1 MVKKSLYLC
10 ILLALG
16 LLWAIPSSAQE
27 AQLTTVSFPKA
38 AAFTSLS
45 DNGLWA
51 TAAGVNDDDQS
62 KYAYPYLINVETGAL
77 TELWVDAD
85 LMMSLEATDV
95 TNDGKIIVGTYD
107 SKPAYY
113 DMNQGKW
120 ITLQSEN
127 PGKATSVT
135 PDGKY
140 ISGWSDSGS
149 FSGDA
154 YVETPLLWE
163 KQSDGTYRAID
174 VYAELPNFPKKTKL
188 GTNTQQ
194 VRIDNI
200 SPDGNILSGIINF
213 VTPATVCYYVY
224 NKTTQECKY
233 VDNALGDVPA
243 ETFVDE
249 STMSNNGKYLT
260 GIVQVAGGSYISSYL
275 YNTSDNS
282 CILYNTESE
291 EQDRA
296 GSAVSN
302 TGVVFGCSP
311 AVNPVRSAYV
321 RVGNL
326 WYGIDEILS
335 GRYDMNFYERTG
347 YDFTGTIQ
355 EVSDDEKTMIGMSET
370 KTKGYIIR
378 LPETISEA
386 ASSVNPLK
394 YYVASPVAGS
404 KFAKFSQMKLAFSK
418 TVGVTSGVVAQFV
431 DGSGK
436 KLRDYKITAQSGDK
450 IFTIGGFPQALNAG
464 EEYTMKI
471 PAGAFYLM
479 GDNSIKSEEITVKYI
494 GRAEAPAAVQQV
506 SPADQA
512 NVSEI
517 SSEHPVQILFDLSI
531 AISEGNKDEGTKP
544 EAKLYKEGQTSP
556 ICDLNFVQGSE
567 STVLLYPSLKRYLEK
582 GEKYKVVVSAG
593 SVTDIMGFCPNNEIT
608 INYTGAY
615 EPEISSDGSLFSDD
629 FNDPSNSMVKY
640 LLYEGDHNKP
650 SSAMQDL
657 GFDADNSPWLF
668 VIRESESSSDYCAAS
683 TSIYNPTGKSDD
695 WMSIPRLSIKNADYY
710 LSFDVQSYYK
720 SKADRLKVLVL
731 EDDAVYSNF
740 TKELYDKFKANGKV
754 LYDEQLTPGESE
766 EDLTG
771 DWTHVEKSLAEY
783 AGKNIYIA
791 FVNENENQSMIFLD
805 NLKVYYKGDFNF
817 ATNVESTQVNK
828 ESTDVGVI
836 VKVTSDK
843 TYNTI
848 NATLT
853 SEDGSF
859 KSTYTDTP
867 SKPITSAENYSF
879 TFPDKLPLTVGKQNK
894 YTVSISLDGTVYSQ
908 TNTISN
914 LAFETT
920 KHVVIEESTGQRC
933 PNCPQGILSFEYME
947 GIYGEQII
955 PIAIHANVVGN
966 DVFAYDA
973 YNNYFGIGAQP
984 TGVVNRIDTLYAP
997 MYRDGNM
1004 VYHLETEQGNETFA
1018 DIAKRELSS
1027 YAIADVNIDKAVYDT
1042 SSKNVQ
1048 ISGTVNYALD
1058 MNSLNHNIAFVVLE
1072 DNLVGRQE
1080 NNLYA
1085 SDEPIFGEFGKGGKY
1100 GTATPEITFV
1110 DVARKVP
1117 NDNFAGESGFIPVSV
1132 TAGQPVAFNK
1142 VFSLPENVKNWDN
1155 TKVVVM
1161 LLDANTERVLNAAR
1175 LKMSAGTAGI
1185 NDATVSENGIT
1196 ISGENGSISVN
1207 GGSDLNVT
1215 VYDVSGSVISN
1226 VNSTSGAVKVSTGGK
1241 KGLFIVKAASNGV
1254 SVVKKVIVK

>member
-62 KYAYPYLINVETGAL
+62 AYPYLINVETGAL
-77 TELWVDAD
+77 TELWVEAD
-85 LMMSLEATDV
+85 LMKSLEATDV

-140 ISGWSDSGS
+140 ISGWSNSGS
-149 FSGDA
+149 FSGDE

-194 VRIDNI
+194 VRIDNV

-213 VTPATVCYYVY
+213 ITPATVCYYVY

-233 VDNALGDVPA
+233 VDNALGEVPD

-260 GIVQVAGGSYISSYL
+260 GIVQVAGGSYLSSYL

-282 CILYNTESE
+282 CTLYNAESK

-311 AVNPVRSAYV
+311 AVNPVRYAYV
-321 RVGNL
+321 RVGKL

-335 GRYDMNFYERTG
+335 GRYDINFYERTG
-347 YDFTGTIQ
+347 YDYTGVIQ
-355 EVSDDEKTMIGMSET
+355 GVSDDEKTMIGMSET

-386 ASSVNPLK
+386 ASSVNPLGT
-394 YYVASPVAGS
+394 YAVSPVYGS

-418 TVGVTSGVVAQFV
+418 SAAVTSGAKAQFM
-431 DGSGK
+431 DASGK
-436 KLRDYKITAQSGDK
+436 VLREYTITAQSGNK
-450 IFTIGGFPQALNAG
+450 TFTIGGIPQALNAG

-471 PAGAFYLM
+471 PGGAFYLM
-479 GDNSIKSEEITVKYI
+479 ADNSIKSDEITIKYI

-512 NVSEI
+512 GVSEI

-531 AISEGNKDEGTKP
+531 AISED
-544 EAKLYKEGQTSP
+544 AKAYLYRDGQTSP
-556 ICDLNFVQGSE
+556 VCELNFVQGAE
-567 STVLLYPSLKRYLEK
+567 STILLYPSLKRYLEK
-582 GEKYKVVVSAG
+582 DEKYKVVVEAG

-615 EPEISSDGSLFSDD
+615 EPEISSDGSLFADD

-695 WMSIPRLSIKNADYY
+695 WMSIPRLSIENADYY

-740 TKELYDKFKANGKV
+740 TTELYEKFKANGKV
-754 LYDEQLTPGESE
+754 IYDEQLSPGESE

-817 ATNVESTQVNK
+817 VPNVESTQVNK
-828 ESTDVGVI
+828 ESTNVGVI
-836 VKVTSDK
+836 VKVISDK

-879 TFPDKLPLTVGKQNK
+879 TFPDKLPLTVGAQNK
-894 YTVSISLDGTVYSQ
+894 YTISIDLGGTVYSQ

-920 KHVVIEESTGQRC
+920 KHVVIEESSGQQC
-933 PNCPQGILSFEYME
+933 TACPQGILAMEYLE
-947 GIYGEQII
+947 SLYGEQII
-955 PIAIHANVVGN
+955 PIVIHSSIIAT
-966 DVFAYDA
+966 DQFAYEN
-973 YNNYFGIGAQP
+973 YNTYFGITAQP
-984 TGVVNRIDTLYAP
+984 FGLVNRIDTLYAP
-997 MYRDGNM
+997 MYKDASNQYHFDSPEGN
-1004 VYHLETEQGNETFA
+1004 NTFYDVA
-1018 DIAKRELSS
+1018 QREFEN
-1027 YAIADVNIDKAVYDT
+1027 YAIADVSIDKAIYDAA
-1042 SSKNVQ
+1042 SKNIQ
-1048 ISGTVNYALD
+1048 ITGNVNYALN
-1058 MNSLNHNIAFVVLE
+1058 MNSLNHNLAFVVLE
-1072 DNLVGRQE
+1072 DGLTGVQKNGFYVLDQ
-1080 NNLYA
+1080 
-1085 SDEPIFGEFGKGGKY
+1085 SIFGEFGKGGKY
-1100 GTATPEITFV
+1100 GSDFPVITFN

-1175 LKMSAGTAGI
+1175 LKFAAGTAGI

-1226 VNSTSGAVKVSTGGK
+1226 ANSTSGAVKVSTGGK
-1241 KGLFIVKAASNGV
+1241 NGLFIVKATSDGV

>member
-1 MVKKSLYLC
+1 M
-10 ILLALG
+10 LALG
-16 LLWAIPSSAQE
+16 LLGVIPSSAQE
-27 AQLTTVSFPKA
+27 AQITTVNFPKP
-38 AAFTSLS
+38 AAFTCLS
-45 DNGLWA
+45 DNGQWA
-51 TAAGVNDDDQS
+51 TAEGVNEDDQS
-62 KYAYPYLINVETGAL
+62 RYAYPYLINVQTGEL
-77 TELWVDAD
+77 TELWVEAD
-85 LMMSLEATDV
+85 LMKSLEASDV
-95 TNDGKIIVGTYD
+95 TNDGKTIVGCYD

-113 DMNQGKW
+113 DLNQNKW
-120 ITLQSEN
+120 ISLQSEY

-140 ISGWSDSGS
+140 ISGWSNSGS

-163 KQSDGTYRAID
+163 KQSDGTYRAVD

-194 VRIDNI
+194 VRIDNV

-213 VTPATVCYYVY
+213 VTPTTVCYYVY

-275 YNTSDNS
+275 YNTGDNS
-282 CILYNTESE
+282 CTLFNTESE

-302 TGVVFGCSP
+302 TGIVFACSP

-335 GRYDMNFYERTG
+335 GRYDINFYERTG
-347 YDFTGTIQ
+347 YGYTGTIQ
-355 EVSDDEKTMIGMSET
+355 GVSDDEKTMIGMSET

-386 ASSVNPLK
+386 ASNVNPLS
-394 YYVASPVAGS
+394 YYAVSPVAGS

-418 TVGVTSGVVAQFV
+418 SAAVTSGVKAQFM
-431 DGSGK
+431 DASGK
-436 KLRDYKITAQSGDK
+436 VLRDYTITAQSGNK
-450 IFTIGGFPQALNAG
+450 TFTIGGIPQALNAD

-479 GDNSIKSEEITVKYI
+479 ADNSIKSEEITVKYI

-531 AISEGNKDEGTKP
+531 AISED
-544 EAKLYKEGQTSP
+544 AKAYLYRDGQTSP
-556 ICDLNFVQGSE
+556 VCELNFVQGAE
-567 STVLLYPSLKRYLEK
+567 STLMLYPSLKRYLEK
-582 GEKYKVVVSAG
+582 DEKYKVVVEAG
-593 SVTDIMGFCPNNEIT
+593 SVTDIMGFCANNEIT

-629 FNDPSNSMVKY
+629 FNDPSNSMVRY

-650 SSAMQDL
+650 TSAMEDL
-657 GFDADNSPWLF
+657 GFDADNTPWNF
-668 VIRESESSSDYCAAS
+668 VIREDENSSDYCAGS
-683 TSIYNPTGKSDD
+683 TSVYNPAGKSDD
-695 WMSIPRLSIKNADYY
+695 WMAIPRLSIENGDYY
-710 LSFDVQSYYK
+710 LSFDAQSYRTGK
-720 SKADRLKVLVL
+720 TDRLKVMVL

-740 TKELYDKFKANGKV
+740 TTELYNKFKTNGKV
-754 LYDEQLTPGESE
+754 IYDEQLNPGSSE
-766 EDLTG
+766 EGLTG
-771 DWTHVEKSLAEY
+771 DWIHVEKSLSDY

-791 FVNENENQSMIFLD
+791 FVNENENQSMIFID
-805 NLKVYYKGDFNF
+805 NLKVYYKGNFNF
-817 ATNVESTQVNK
+817 VPNVQSTQINQQ
-828 ESTDVGVI
+828 STTVGTV
-836 VKVTSDK
+836 VQVLGDNS
-843 TYNTI
+843 YNTI

-853 SEDGSF
+853 SADGTF
-859 KSTYTDTP
+859 KSTYSATP
-867 SKPITSAENYSF
+867 SQPITSAANYSF
-879 TFPDKLPLTVGKQNK
+879 TFPDKLPLKVGEENK
-894 YTVSISLDGTVYSQ
+894 YTISISLDGTVYSQ
-908 TNTISN
+908 NGTISN

-920 KHVVIEESTGQRC
+920 KHLVIEESTGQQC
-933 PNCPQGILSFEYME
+933 PNCPQGILAIENLE
-947 GIYGEQII
+947 NLYGDQIV
-955 PIAIHANVVGN
+955 PVAIHSSVIGT
-966 DVFAYDA
+966 DQFAYEN
-973 YNNYFGIGAQP
+973 YNSYFGITAQP
-984 TGVVNRIDTLYAP
+984 MGVINRIDTLYAP
-997 MYRDGNM
+997 MY
-1004 VYHLETEQGNETFA
+1004 VSGNEQYHFDSPEGNNTFY
-1018 DIAKRELSS
+1018 DIAQREFGS
-1027 YAIADVNIDKAVYDT
+1027 YAIADVTIDKAIYDKN
-1042 SSKNVQ
+1042 SKNVQ
-1048 ISGTVNYALD
+1048 VSGNVNYAMN
-1058 MNSLNHNIAFVVLE
+1058 MNSLNHNLAFVVLE
-1072 DNLVGRQE
+1072 DGLTGPQK

-1085 SDEPIFGEFGKGGKY
+1085 FDQDILGEFGKGGQY
-1100 GTATPEITFV
+1100 GSSIVVITFN

-1117 NDNFAGESGFIPVSV
+1117 NDNFAGESGIIPVSV

-1142 VFSLPENVKNWDN
+1142 VFSMPENVTNWDN
-1155 TKVVVM
+1155 AKIVVM
-1161 LLDANTERVLNAAR
+1161 LLDANTERVINATKA
-1175 LKMSAGTAGI
+1175 KFAAGTAGI
-1185 NDATVSENGIT
+1185 NDATVSEDGIA
-1196 ISGENGSISVN
+1196 ISGENGMITVN
-1207 GGSDLNVT
+1207 GGTQLNVT
-1215 VYDVSGSVISN
+1215 VYDISGSIISD
-1226 VNSTSGAVKVSTGGK
+1226 VNSASGSVKVSTGGK

>member
-140 ISGWSDSGS
+140 ISGWSNSDS

-163 KQSDGTYRAID
+163 KQSDGTYRAVD

-194 VRIDNI
+194 VRIDNV
-200 SPDGNILSGIINF
+200 SPDGNIFSGIINF
-213 VTPATVCYYVY
+213 VTPATVCCYVY

-249 STMSNNGKYLT
+249 STIMSNNGKYLT

-275 YNTSDNS
+275 YNTGDNS
-282 CILYNTESE
+282 CTLFNTESE

-302 TGVVFGCSP
+302 TGIVFASSP
-311 AVNPVRSAYV
+311 AINLVRSAYV

-335 GRYDMNFYERTG
+335 GRYDINFYERTG
-347 YDFTGTIQ
+347 YGYTGTI
-355 EVSDDEKTMIGMSET
+355 EGVSDDEKTMIGMSET
-370 KTKGYIIR
+370 KTMGYIIR

-386 ASSVNPLK
+386 ASNVNPLS
-394 YYVASPVAGS
+394 YYAVSPVAGS

-418 TVGVTSGVVAQFV
+418 SAAVTSGVKAQFM
-431 DGSGK
+431 DASGK
-436 KLRDYKITAQSGDK
+436 VLRDYTITAQSGNK
-450 IFTIGGFPQALNAG
+450 TFTIGGIPQALNAD

-479 GDNSIKSEEITVKYI
+479 ADNSIKSEEITVKYI

-531 AISEGNKDEGTKP
+531 AISEKAK
-544 EAKLYKEGQTSP
+544 AKLYKEGQTSP
-556 ICDLNFVQGSE
+556 VCELNFVQGAE
-567 STVLLYPSLKRYLEK
+567 STLMLYPSLKRYLEK
-582 GEKYKVVVSAG
+582 DEKYKVVVEAG
-593 SVTDIMGFCPNNEIT
+593 SVTDIMGFCANNEIT

-629 FNDPSNSMVKY
+629 FNDPSNSMVRY

-695 WMSIPRLSIKNADYY
+695 WMSIPRLSIENADYY

-828 ESTDVGVI
+828 ESTNVGVI

-947 GIYGEQII
+947 GIHGEQII

-1100 GTATPEITFV
+1100 GTATPEITFF

>member
-38 AAFTSLS
+38 AAFTALS

-77 TELWVDAD
+77 TELWVEAD

-140 ISGWSDSGS
+140 ISGWSNSES
-149 FSGDA
+149 FSVDE

-163 KQSDGTYRAID
+163 KQSDGTYRAVD

-194 VRIDNI
+194 VRIDNV

-213 VTPATVCYYVY
+213 ITPATVCYYVY

-260 GIVQVAGGSYISSYL
+260 GVVQVDGGSYISSYL
-275 YNTSDNS
+275 YNTGDNS
-282 CILYNTESE
+282 CTLFNTESE

-302 TGVVFGCSP
+302 TGIVFACSP

-335 GRYDMNFYERTG
+335 GRYDINFYERTG
-347 YDFTGTIQ
+347 YGYTGIIQ
-355 EVSDDEKTMIGMSET
+355 DVSDDEKTMIGMSET
-370 KTKGYIIR
+370 MTMGYIIR

-386 ASSVNPLK
+386 ASNVNPLS
-394 YYVASPVAGS
+394 YYAVSPVAGS

-418 TVGVTSGVVAQFV
+418 SAAVTSGVKAQFM
-431 DGSGK
+431 DASGK
-436 KLRDYKITAQSGDK
+436 VLRDYTITAQSGNK
-450 IFTIGGFPQALNAG
+450 TFTIGGIPQALNAD

-479 GDNSIKSEEITVKYI
+479 ADNSIKSEEITVKYI
-494 GRAEAPAAVQQV
+494 GHAEAPAAVQQV

-531 AISEGNKDEGTKP
+531 AISED
-544 EAKLYKEGQTSP
+544 AKAYLYRDGQTSP
-556 ICDLNFVQGSE
+556 VCELNFVQGAE
-567 STVLLYPSLKRYLEK
+567 STLMLYPSLKRYLEK
-582 GEKYKVVVSAG
+582 DEKYKVVVEAG
-593 SVTDIMGFCPNNEIT
+593 SVTDIMGFCANNEIT

-629 FNDPSNSMVKY
+629 FNDPSNSMVRY

-695 WMSIPRLSIKNADYY
+695 WMSIPRLSIENADYY

-1142 VFSLPENVKNWDN
+1142 VFSLPENVTNWDN
-1155 TKVVVM
+1155 AKVVVM
-1161 LLDANTERVLNAAR
+1161 LIDANTERVLNAAR
-1175 LKMSAGTAGI
+1175 LKFAAGTAGI

-1226 VNSTSGAVKVSTGGK
+1226 ANSTSGAVKVSTGGK
-1241 KGLFIVKAASNGV
+1241 NGLFIVKATSDGV

>member
-38 AAFTSLS
+38 ATFTSLS

-77 TELWVDAD
+77 TELWVEAD

-140 ISGWSDSGS
+140 ISGWSNSWS
-149 FSGDA
+149 FSGDG

-163 KQSDGTYRAID
+163 KQSDGTYRAVD

-194 VRIDNI
+194 VRIDNV

-260 GIVQVAGGSYISSYL
+260 GVVQVAGGSYISSYL
-275 YNTSDNS
+275 YNTGDNS
-282 CILYNTESE
+282 CTLFNTESE

-302 TGVVFGCSP
+302 TGIVFACSP

-335 GRYDMNFYERTG
+335 GRYDINFYERTG
-347 YDFTGTIQ
+347 YGYTGTIQ
-355 EVSDDEKTMIGMSET
+355 DVSDDEKTMIGMSET
-370 KTKGYIIR
+370 KTMGYIIR

-386 ASSVNPLK
+386 ASNVNPLS
-394 YYVASPVAGS
+394 YYAVSPVAGS

-418 TVGVTSGVVAQFV
+418 SAAVTSGVKAQFM
-431 DGSGK
+431 DASGK
-436 KLRDYKITAQSGDK
+436 VLRDYTITAQSGNK
-450 IFTIGGFPQALNAG
+450 TFTIGGIPQALNAD

-479 GDNSIKSEEITVKYI
+479 ADNSIKSEEITVKYI

-531 AISEGNKDEGTKP
+531 AISED
-544 EAKLYKEGQTSP
+544 AKAYLYRDGQTSP
-556 ICDLNFVQGSE
+556 VCELNFVQGAE
-567 STVLLYPSLKRYLEK
+567 STLMLYPSLKRYLEK
-582 GEKYKVVVSAG
+582 DEKYKVVVEAG
-593 SVTDIMGFCPNNEIT
+593 SVTDIMGFCANNEIT

-629 FNDPSNSMVKY
+629 FNDPSNSMVRY

-695 WMSIPRLSIKNADYY
+695 WMSIPRLSIENADYY

-859 KSTYTDTP
+859 KSTYIDTP

-1142 VFSLPENVKNWDN
+1142 VFSLPENVTNWDN
-1155 TKVVVM
+1155 AKVVVM
-1161 LLDANTERVLNAAR
+1161 LIDANTERVLNAAR
-1175 LKMSAGTAGI
+1175 LKFAAGTAGI

-1226 VNSTSGAVKVSTGGK
+1226 ANSTSGAVKVSTGGK
-1241 KGLFIVKAASNGV
+1241 NGLFIVKATSDGV

>member
-77 TELWVDAD
+77 TELWVEAD
-85 LMMSLEATDV
+85 LMKSLEASDV

-140 ISGWSDSGS
+140 IGGWSNSDN

-163 KQSDGTYRAID
+163 KQSDGTYKSID
-174 VYAELPNFPKKTKL
+174 VYKELANFPKTTKL
-188 GTNTQQ
+188 GYNTNQ
-194 VRIDNI
+194 VRIDNV
-200 SPDGNILSGIINF
+200 SADGNIIAGIINF
-213 VTPATVCYYVY
+213 ITPATVCYYVY
-224 NKTTQECKY
+224 NKSTKECKY
-233 VDNALGDVPA
+233 VDNALGDVPN

-260 GIVQVAGGSYISSYL
+260 GIVQYAGGEYLASYL
-275 YNTSDNS
+275 YNTADNS
-282 CILYNTESE
+282 CSLYNTDSE

-296 GSAVSN
+296 GDAVSN

-311 AVNPVRSAYV
+311 AVNPVRYAYV

-335 GRYDMNFYERTG
+335 GRYDINFYERTG
-347 YDFTGTIQ
+347 YDITGFIQ
-355 EVSDDEKTMIGMSET
+355 GISDDEKTMIGMSET

-378 LPETISEA
+378 LPETITEA
-386 ASSVNPLK
+386 ASSINPLST
-394 YYVASPVAGS
+394 YAVSPVYGS

-418 TVGVTSGVVAQFV
+418 SAAVTSGVKAQFM
-431 DGSGK
+431 DASGK
-436 KLRDYKITAQSGDK
+436 VLREYNITAQSGNK
-450 IFTIGGFPQALNAG
+450 TFTIGGIPQALNAD

-479 GDNSIKSEEITVKYI
+479 ADNSIKSEEITVKYI

-531 AISEGNKDEGTKP
+531 AISED
-544 EAKLYKEGQTSP
+544 AKAYLYKDGQTSP
-556 ICDLNFVQGSE
+556 ICELNFVQGAE

-582 GEKYKVVVSAG
+582 DEKYKVVVEAG
-593 SVTDIMGFCPNNEIT
+593 SVTDILGFCPNNEIT
-608 INYTGAY
+608 INYSGAY

-695 WMSIPRLSIKNADYY
+695 WMSIPRLSIENADYY

-740 TKELYDKFKANGKV
+740 TTELYEKFKANGKV

-817 ATNVESTQVNK
+817 APNVESTQVNK
-828 ESTDVGVI
+828 ESTNVGVI

-879 TFPDKLPLTVGKQNK
+879 TFPDKLPLTVGAQNK
-894 YTVSISLDGTVYSQ
+894 YTISIDLGGSVYSQ

-920 KHVVIEESTGQRC
+920 KHVVIEESTGQQC
-933 PNCPQGILSFEYME
+933 PNCPQGVLAIENLEKL
-947 GIYGEQII
+947 YGEQVI
-955 PIAIHANVVGN
+955 PIAIHSSIIGT
-966 DVFAYDA
+966 DQFAYEN
-973 YNNYFGIGAQP
+973 YNTYFGITAQP
-984 TGVVNRIDTLYAP
+984 MGLINRIDTLYAP
-997 MYRDGNM
+997 MYVDGDGQ
-1004 VYHLETEQGNETFA
+1004 YHFESPEGNNTFYDVA
-1018 DIAKRELSS
+1018 QREFEN
-1027 YAIADVNIDKAVYDT
+1027 YAIADVSIDKAIYDS
-1042 SSKNVQ
+1042 SSKNIQVT
-1048 ISGTVNYALD
+1048 GNVNYALN

-1072 DNLVGRQE
+1072 DGLTGPQK
-1080 NNLYA
+1080 NNLYV
-1085 SDEPIFGEFGKGGKY
+1085 SDQPIFGDFGKGGKY
-1100 GTATPEITFV
+1100 GSSVAVVTFN

-1142 VFSLPENVKNWDN
+1142 VFSLPENVTNWDN
-1155 TKVVVM
+1155 AKVVVM
-1161 LLDANTERVLNAAR
+1161 LIDANTERVLNAAK

-1226 VNSTSGAVKVSTGGK
+1226 ANSTSGAVKVSTGGK
-1241 KGLFIVKAASNGV
+1241 NGLFIVKATSDGV

>member
-45 DNGLWA
+45 NNGLWA

-77 TELWVDAD
+77 TELWVEAD

-140 ISGWSDSGS
+140 ISGWSNSWS
-149 FSGDA
+149 FSGDE

-163 KQSDGTYRAID
+163 KQSDGTYRAVD

-194 VRIDNI
+194 VRIDNV

-275 YNTSDNS
+275 YNTGDNS
-282 CILYNTESE
+282 CTLFNTESE

-302 TGVVFGCSP
+302 TGIVFACSP

-335 GRYDMNFYERTG
+335 GRYDINFYERTG
-347 YDFTGTIQ
+347 YGYTGTIQ
-355 EVSDDEKTMIGMSET
+355 GVSDDEKTMIGMSET
-370 KTKGYIIR
+370 KTNGYIIR

-386 ASSVNPLK
+386 ASNVNPLS
-394 YYVASPVAGS
+394 YYAVSPVAGS

-418 TVGVTSGVVAQFV
+418 SAAVTSGVKAQFM
-431 DGSGK
+431 DASGK
-436 KLRDYKITAQSGDK
+436 VLRDYTITAQSGNK
-450 IFTIGGFPQALNAG
+450 TFTIGGIPQALNAD

-479 GDNSIKSEEITVKYI
+479 ADNSIKSEEITVKYI

-531 AISEGNKDEGTKP
+531 AISED
-544 EAKLYKEGQTSP
+544 AKAYLYRDGQTSP
-556 ICDLNFVQGSE
+556 VCELNFVQGAE
-567 STVLLYPSLKRYLEK
+567 STLMLYPSLKRYLEK
-582 GEKYKVVVSAG
+582 DEKYKVVVEAG
-593 SVTDIMGFCPNNEIT
+593 SVTDIMGFCANNEIT

-629 FNDPSNSMVKY
+629 FNDPSNSMVRY

-695 WMSIPRLSIKNADYY
+695 WMSIPRLSIENADYY

-805 NLKVYYKGDFNF
+805 NLKVYYKCDFNF

-1142 VFSLPENVKNWDN
+1142 VFSLPENVTNWDN
-1155 TKVVVM
+1155 AKVVVM
-1161 LLDANTERVLNAAR
+1161 LIDANTERVLNAAR
-1175 LKMSAGTAGI
+1175 LKFAAGTAGI

-1226 VNSTSGAVKVSTGGK
+1226 ANSTSGAVKVSTGGK
-1241 KGLFIVKAASNGV
+1241 NGLFIVKATSDGV

>member
-77 TELWVDAD
+77 TELWVEAD
-85 LMMSLEATDV
+85 LMKSLEATDV

-140 ISGWSDSGS
+140 IGGWSNSDN
-149 FSGDA
+149 FSVDE

-163 KQSDGTYRAID
+163 KQSDGTYRAVD
-174 VYAELPNFPKKTKL
+174 VYAELPNFPKKTKT
-188 GTNTQQ
+188 GANTKQ
-194 VRIDNI
+194 VRIDDV
-200 SPDGNILSGIINF
+200 SADGNIIAGIINF
-213 VTPATVCYYVY
+213 ITPATVCYYVY

-260 GIVQVAGGSYISSYL
+260 GIVQVAGGSYLSSYL
-275 YNTSDNS
+275 YNTGDNS
-282 CILYNTESE
+282 CILYNTERE
-291 EQDRA
+291 EQDRD

-302 TGVVFGCSP
+302 TGVIFGCSP

-335 GRYDMNFYERTG
+335 GRYGMNFYERTG
-347 YDFTGTIQ
+347 YGYTGTIQ
-355 EVSDDEKTMIGMSET
+355 GVSDDEKTMIGMAET
-370 KTKGYIIR
+370 KTQGYIIR
-378 LPETISEA
+378 LSETISEA
-386 ASSVNPLK
+386 ASSVNPLS
-394 YYVASPVAGS
+394 YYAVSPAVGS

-418 TVGVTSGVVAQFV
+418 SAAVTSGVRAQFM
-431 DGSGK
+431 DASGK
-436 KLRDYKITAQSGDK
+436 VLREYNITAQTGNK
-450 IFTIGGFPQALNAG
+450 TFTIGDIPQALNAG

-479 GDNSIKSEEITVKYI
+479 NDNSIKSDEITVKYI

-531 AISEGNKDEGTKP
+531 AISEN
-544 EAKLYKEGQTSP
+544 AKAYLYRDGQTAP
-556 ICDLNFVQGSE
+556 VCELNFVQGAE
-567 STVLLYPSLKRYLEK
+567 STLMLYPSLKRYLEK
-582 GEKYKVVVSAG
+582 DEKYKVVVEAG

-615 EPEISSDGSLFSDD
+615 GPEISSDGSLFSDD
-629 FNDPSNSMVKY
+629 FNDPSNSMVRY

-657 GFDADNSPWLF
+657 GFDTDNSPWIF
-668 VIRESESSSDYCAAS
+668 VIREDENSSDYCAAS
-683 TSIYNPTGKSDD
+683 TSMYSPTGKSDD
-695 WMSIPRLSIKNADYY
+695 WMAIPRLSIENSDYY

-720 SKADRLKVLVL
+720 SKSDRLKVMVL

-766 EDLTG
+766 ESLSG

-791 FVNENENQSMIFLD
+791 FVNENDNQSMIFLD

-828 ESTDVGVI
+828 ESTNVGVI

-843 TYNTI
+843 TYNSI

-853 SEDGSF
+853 SEDGKF

-955 PIAIHANVVGN
+955 PIAIHATVVGN
-966 DVFAYDA
+966 DVFAYGA
-973 YNNYFGIGAQP
+973 YNSYFGIGAQP

-1018 DIAKRELSS
+1018 DIAKRELAS
-1027 YAIADVNIDKAVYDT
+1027 YAIADVNIDKAIYDA

-1058 MNSLNHNIAFVVLE
+1058 MNSLNHNIAFVILE

-1132 TAGQPVAFNK
+1132 AAGQPVAFNK
-1142 VFSLPENVKNWDN
+1142 VFSMPENVTNWEN

-1175 LKMSAGTAGI
+1175 LKMTAGTAGI

-1207 GGSDLNVT
+1207 GGSDLSVT

-1226 VNSTSGAVKVSTGGK
+1226 ASSTSGAVKVSTGGK
-1241 KGLFIVKAASNGV
+1241 NGLFIVKATSNGV

>member
-27 AQLTTVSFPKA
+27 AQLTAVNFPKA

-77 TELWVDAD
+77 TELWVESD
-85 LMMSLEATDV
+85 LMKSVEATDV
-95 TNDGKIIVGTYD
+95 TNDGKIIVGSYD

-113 DMNQGKW
+113 DMNLGKW
-120 ITLQSEN
+120 VTLSSEN
-127 PGKATSVT
+127 PGKATNIT

-140 ISGWSDSGS
+140 IGGWSNN
-149 FSGDA
+149 GDFGGEDG
-154 YVETPLLWE
+154 YFESPLLWE
-163 KQSDGTYRAID
+163 KQTDGTYRAVD
-174 VYAELPNFPKKTKL
+174 VYAEFPNFPKKTKN
-188 GTNTQQ
+188 GANTQQ
-194 VRIDNI
+194 VRIDNV
-200 SPDGNILSGIINF
+200 SPDGNIISGIINF
-213 VTPATVCYYVY
+213 TTPTTVCYYVY
-224 NKTTQECKY
+224 NKTTHECKY

-243 ETFVDE
+243 ETSVDE

-282 CILYNTESE
+282 CVLYNTESK

-302 TGVVFGCSP
+302 TGVVFACSP
-311 AVNPVRSAYV
+311 AVNPVRYAYV

-326 WYGIDEILS
+326 WYGIDEILL
-335 GRYDMNFYERTG
+335 GRYDINFYERTG
-347 YDFTGTIQ
+347 YDFTGLIQ
-355 EVSDDEKTMIGMSET
+355 GVSDDEMTMIGMSET

-378 LPETISEA
+378 LPESISEA
-386 ASSVNPLK
+386 ASGVNPLGT
-394 YYVASPVAGS
+394 YVVSPVSGS

-418 TVGVTSGVVAQFV
+418 SAAVTSGVKAQFM
-431 DGSGK
+431 DASGK
-436 KLRDYKITAQSGDK
+436 VLRDYGITAQSGNK
-450 IFTIGGFPQALNAG
+450 TFIIGARALALNEG

-479 GDNSIKSEEITVKYI
+479 ADNSIKSEEITVKYI
-494 GRAEAPAAVQQV
+494 GRAEVPAAVQQV

-531 AISEGNKDEGTKP
+531 AISED
-544 EAKLYKEGQTSP
+544 AKAYLYRDGQTSP
-556 ICDLNFVQGSE
+556 ICELNFVQGAE

-582 GEKYKVVVSAG
+582 DEKYKVVVEAG

-629 FNDPSNSMVKY
+629 FNDPSNSMVRY

-695 WMSIPRLSIKNADYY
+695 WMAIPRLSIENADYY

-766 EDLTG
+766 ENLTG

-817 ATNVESTQVNK
+817 VPNVESTQVNK
-828 ESTDVGVI
+828 ESTNVGVI

-879 TFPDKLPLTVGKQNK
+879 TFPDKLPLTVGAQNK
-894 YTVSISLDGTVYSQ
+894 YTISINLGGSVYSQ
-908 TNTISN
+908 INTISN

-920 KHVVIEESTGQRC
+920 KHVVIEEGTGAWC
-933 PNCPQGILSFEYME
+933 GNCPLGILAME
-947 GIYGEQII
+947 NLEKLYGDQVI
-955 PIAIHANVVGN
+955 PIAIHSANGQG
-966 DVFAYDA
+966 DVYDYSAYTA
-973 YNNYFGIGAQP
+973 YLGVTSFP
-984 TGVVNRIDTLYAP
+984 TGLVNRIDTVYAP
-997 MYRDGNM
+997 AISSGND
-1004 VYHLETEQGNETFA
+1004 YYFETSEGNKTFH
-1018 DIAKRELSS
+1018 DIAKRELEN
-1027 YAIADVNIDKAVYDT
+1027 YAIADVCIDKAVYDVE
-1042 SSKNVQ
+1042 SKNIQ
-1048 ISGTVNYALD
+1048 IMGNVNYALD

-1072 DNLVGRQE
+1072 DNLSGKQ
-1080 NNLYA
+1080 NNYFYMNTNPFFGKFG
-1085 SDEPIFGEFGKGGKY
+1085 SGGEFGENSPLIQY
-1100 GTATPEITFV
+1100 V

-1117 NDNFAGESGFIPVSV
+1117 NNNFAGESGLIPVSV

-1142 VFSLPENVKNWDN
+1142 VFSLPENVSNWDN
-1155 TKVVVM
+1155 AKVVVM
-1161 LLDANTERVLNAAR
+1161 LIDANTERVLNAAR
-1175 LKMSAGTAGI
+1175 LKFAAGTAGI

-1241 KGLFIVKAASNGV
+1241 NGLFIVKATSDGV

>member
-51 TAAGVNDDDQS
+51 TAAGVNDDDPS

-77 TELWVDAD
+77 TELWVAAD
-85 LMMSLEATDV
+85 LMKSLEASDV

-120 ITLQSEN
+120 VTLQSEN

-140 ISGWSDSGS
+140 IGGWSNSGNY
-149 FSGDA
+149 A

-200 SPDGNILSGIINF
+200 SPDGNIIAGIINF

-260 GIVQVAGGSYISSYL
+260 GIVQVAGGSYLSSYL

-282 CILYNTESE
+282 CVLYNTESD

-296 GSAVSN
+296 GGAVSN
-302 TGVVFGCSP
+302 TGVVFACSP

-335 GRYDMNFYERTG
+335 GRYGINFYERTG
-347 YDFTGTIQ
+347 YDITGDIQ
-355 EVSDDEKTMIGMSET
+355 GVSDDEKTMIGMSET
-370 KTKGYIIR
+370 RTKGYIIR

-386 ASSVNPLK
+386 ASSVNPLST
-394 YYVASPVAGS
+394 YAVSPVAGS

-418 TVGVTSGVVAQFV
+418 SAAVTSGVKAQFM
-431 DGSGK
+431 DASGK
-436 KLRDYKITAQSGDK
+436 VLREYTITAQSGNK
-450 IFTIGGFPQALNAG
+450 TFTIGGIPQALNAD

-479 GDNSIKSEEITVKYI
+479 ADNSIKSEEITVKYI
-494 GRAEAPAAVQQV
+494 GRAEAPAAVLQV

-531 AISEGNKDEGTKP
+531 AISED
-544 EAKLYKEGQTSP
+544 AKAYLYKDGQTSP
-556 ICDLNFVQGSE
+556 ICELNFVQGAE
-567 STVLLYPSLKRYLEK
+567 STILLYPSLKRYLEK
-582 GEKYKVVVSAG
+582 DEKYKVVVEAG
-593 SVTDIMGFCPNNEIT
+593 SVTDIMGFCANNEIT

-615 EPEISSDGSLFSDD
+615 EHEISSDGSLFSDD
-629 FNDPSNSMVKY
+629 FNDPSNSMVRY

-695 WMSIPRLSIKNADYY
+695 WMAIPRLSIENADYY

-754 LYDEQLTPGESE
+754 IYDEQLTPGESE
-766 EDLTG
+766 EGLSG

-791 FVNENENQSMIFLD
+791 FVNENDNQSMIFLD

-817 ATNVESTQVNK
+817 APNVQNTQINK
-828 ESTDVGVI
+828 ESTTVGAV

-843 TYNTI
+843 TYNSI
-848 NATLT
+848 SATLT

-879 TFPDKLPLTVGKQNK
+879 TFPDKMPLKVGEQNK
-894 YTVSISLDGTVYSQ
+894 YTISIDLGGTVYSQ

-914 LAFETT
+914 LAYETT
-920 KHVVIEESTGQRC
+920 KHVVIEEATGTWC
-933 PNCPQGILSFEYME
+933 VNCPRGILAMEYLE
-947 GIYGEQII
+947 SIYGDLII
-955 PIAIHANVVGN
+955 PITIHSSSESGS
-966 DVFAYDA
+966 DPF
-973 YNNYFGIGAQP
+973 NYSKYTSALGLNAFPSGL
-984 TGVVNRIDTLYAP
+984 VNRIDTVYSPTSIDANQLYHFDSE
-997 MYRDGNM
+997 DGN
-1004 VYHLETEQGNETFA
+1004 QTFY
-1018 DIAKRELSS
+1018 DIAKREFNS
-1027 YAIADVNIDKAVYDT
+1027 YAIADVAIDKAIYDVNNKT
-1042 SSKNVQ
+1042 VQ
-1048 ISGTVNYALD
+1048 ISGNVNYALN

-1072 DNLVGRQE
+1072 DGLVDYQANGHYGSTDP
-1080 NNLYA
+1080 LL
-1085 SDEPIFGEFGKGGKY
+1085 GKFGKGGEY
-1100 GTATPEITFV
+1100 GTATPKITFV

-1142 VFSLPENVKNWDN
+1142 VFSLPENVSNWDN
-1155 TKVVVM
+1155 AKVVVM
-1161 LLDANTERVLNAAR
+1161 LIDANTERVLNAAR

-1226 VNSTSGAVKVSTGGK
+1226 ANSTSGAVKVSTGGK
-1241 KGLFIVKAASNGV
+1241 NGLFIVKATSDGV

>member
-77 TELWVDAD
+77 TELWVAAD
-85 LMMSLEATDV
+85 LMKSLEASDV

-120 ITLQSEN
+120 VTLQSEN

-140 ISGWSDSGS
+140 IGGWSNSGN
-149 FSGDA
+149 FSGDP

-200 SPDGNILSGIINF
+200 SPDGNIIAGIINF

-260 GIVQVAGGSYISSYL
+260 GIVQVAGGSYLSSYL

-282 CILYNTESE
+282 CVLYNTESD

-302 TGVVFGCSP
+302 TGVVFACSP
-311 AVNPVRSAYV
+311 AVYPVRSAYV

-335 GRYDMNFYERTG
+335 GRYGINFYERTG
-347 YDFTGTIQ
+347 YDITGDIQ
-355 EVSDDEKTMIGMSET
+355 GVSDDEKTMIGMSET

-386 ASSVNPLK
+386 ASSVNPLST
-394 YYVASPVAGS
+394 YAVSPVAGS

-418 TVGVTSGVVAQFV
+418 SAAVTSGVKAQFM
-431 DGSGK
+431 DASGK
-436 KLRDYKITAQSGDK
+436 VLREYTITAQSGNK
-450 IFTIGGFPQALNAG
+450 TFTIGGIPQALNAD

-479 GDNSIKSEEITVKYI
+479 ADNSIKSEEITVKYI
-494 GRAEAPAAVQQV
+494 GRAEAPAAVLQV

-531 AISEGNKDEGTKP
+531 AISED
-544 EAKLYKEGQTSP
+544 AKAYLYKDGQTSP
-556 ICDLNFVQGSE
+556 ICELNFVQGAE
-567 STVLLYPSLKRYLEK
+567 STILLYPSLKRYLEK
-582 GEKYKVVVSAG
+582 DEKYKVVVEAG
-593 SVTDIMGFCPNNEIT
+593 SVTDIMGFCANNEIT

-629 FNDPSNSMVKY
+629 FNDPSNSMVRY

-695 WMSIPRLSIKNADYY
+695 WMSIPRLSIENADYY

-754 LYDEQLTPGESE
+754 IYDEQLTPGESE
-766 EDLTG
+766 EGLSG

-791 FVNENENQSMIFLD
+791 FVNENDNQSMIFLD

-817 ATNVESTQVNK
+817 APNVQNTQINK
-828 ESTDVGVI
+828 ESTTVGAV

-843 TYNTI
+843 TYNSI
-848 NATLT
+848 SATLT

-879 TFPDKLPLTVGKQNK
+879 TFPDKMPLKVGEQNK
-894 YTVSISLDGTVYSQ
+894 YTISIDLGGTVYSQ

-914 LAFETT
+914 LAYETT
-920 KHVVIEESTGQRC
+920 KHVVIEEATGTWC
-933 PNCPQGILSFEYME
+933 VNCPRGILAMEYLE
-947 GIYGEQII
+947 SIYGDLII
-955 PIAIHANVVGN
+955 PITIHSSSESGS
-966 DVFAYDA
+966 DPF
-973 YNNYFGIGAQP
+973 NYSKYTSALGLNAFPSGL
-984 TGVVNRIDTLYAP
+984 VNRIDTVYSPTSIDANQLYHFDSE
-997 MYRDGNM
+997 DGN
-1004 VYHLETEQGNETFA
+1004 QTFY
-1018 DIAKRELSS
+1018 DIAKREFNS
-1027 YAIADVNIDKAVYDT
+1027 YAIADVAIDKAIYDVNNKT
-1042 SSKNVQ
+1042 VQ
-1048 ISGTVNYALD
+1048 ISGNVNYALN

-1072 DNLVGRQE
+1072 DGLVDYQANGHYGSTDP
-1080 NNLYA
+1080 LL
-1085 SDEPIFGEFGKGGKY
+1085 GKFGKGGEY
-1100 GTATPEITFV
+1100 GTATPKITFV

-1142 VFSLPENVKNWDN
+1142 VFSLPENVSNWDN
-1155 TKVVVM
+1155 AKVVVM
-1161 LLDANTERVLNAAR
+1161 LIDANTERVLNAAR
-1175 LKMSAGTAGI
+1175 LKFAAGTAGI

-1226 VNSTSGAVKVSTGGK
+1226 ANSTSGAVKVSTGGK
-1241 KGLFIVKAASNGV
+1241 NGLFIVKATSDGV

>member
-1 MVKKSLYLC
+1 
-10 ILLALG
+10 
-16 LLWAIPSSAQE
+16 
-27 AQLTTVSFPKA
+27 
-38 AAFTSLS
+38 
-45 DNGLWA
+45 
-51 TAAGVNDDDQS
+51 
-62 KYAYPYLINVETGAL
+62 
-77 TELWVDAD
+77 
-85 LMMSLEATDV
+85 
-95 TNDGKIIVGTYD
+95 
-107 SKPAYY
+107 
-113 DMNQGKW
+113 
-120 ITLQSEN
+120 
-127 PGKATSVT
+127 
-135 PDGKY
+135 
-140 ISGWSDSGS
+140 
-149 FSGDA
+149 
-154 YVETPLLWE
+154 
-163 KQSDGTYRAID
+163 
-174 VYAELPNFPKKTKL
+174 
-188 GTNTQQ
+188 
-194 VRIDNI
+194 
-200 SPDGNILSGIINF
+200 
-213 VTPATVCYYVY
+213 
-224 NKTTQECKY
+224 
-233 VDNALGDVPA
+233 
-243 ETFVDE
+243 
-249 STMSNNGKYLT
+249 MSNNGKYLT
-260 GIVQVAGGSYISSYL
+260 GIVQVAGGSYLSSYL

-282 CILYNTESE
+282 CVLYNTESD

-296 GSAVSN
+296 GCAVSN
-302 TGVVFGCSP
+302 TGVVFACSP
-311 AVNPVRSAYV
+311 AVNPVRYAYV
-321 RVGNL
+321 RVGKL

-335 GRYDMNFYERTG
+335 GRYDINFYERTG
-347 YDFTGTIQ
+347 YDYTGVIQ
-355 EVSDDEKTMIGMSET
+355 GVSDDEKTMIGMSET

-386 ASSVNPLK
+386 ASSVNPLGT
-394 YYVASPVAGS
+394 YAVSPVYGS

-418 TVGVTSGVVAQFV
+418 SAAVTSGVMAQFM
-431 DGSGK
+431 DASGNVLK
-436 KLRDYKITAQSGDK
+436 EYNITAQSGNK
-450 IFTIGGFPQALNAG
+450 TFIIGGRALALNEG

-479 GDNSIKSEEITVKYI
+479 ADNSIKSEEITVKYI
-494 GRAEAPAAVQQV
+494 GRAEVPAAVQQV

-531 AISEGNKDEGTKP
+531 AISED
-544 EAKLYKEGQTSP
+544 AKAYLYRDGQTSP
-556 ICDLNFVQGSE
+556 ICELNFVQGAE

-582 GEKYKVVVSAG
+582 DEKYKVVVEAG

-629 FNDPSNSMVKY
+629 FNDPSNSMVRY

-695 WMSIPRLSIKNADYY
+695 WMAIPRLSIENADYY

-766 EDLTG
+766 ENLTG

-817 ATNVESTQVNK
+817 VPNVESTQVNK
-828 ESTDVGVI
+828 ESTNVGVI

-879 TFPDKLPLTVGKQNK
+879 TFPDKLPLTVGAQNK
-894 YTVSISLDGTVYSQ
+894 YTISINLGGSVYSQ
-908 TNTISN
+908 INTISN

-920 KHVVIEESTGQRC
+920 KHVVIEEGTGAWC
-933 PNCPQGILSFEYME
+933 GNCPLGILAME
-947 GIYGEQII
+947 NLEKLYGDQVI
-955 PIAIHANVVGN
+955 PIAIHSANGQG
-966 DVFAYDA
+966 DVYDYSAYTA
-973 YNNYFGIGAQP
+973 YLGVTSFP
-984 TGVVNRIDTLYAP
+984 TGLVNRIDTVYAP
-997 MYRDGNM
+997 AISSGND
-1004 VYHLETEQGNETFA
+1004 YYFETSEGNKTFH
-1018 DIAKRELSS
+1018 DIAKRELEN
-1027 YAIADVNIDKAVYDT
+1027 YAIADVCIDKAVYDVE
-1042 SSKNVQ
+1042 SKNIQ
-1048 ISGTVNYALD
+1048 IMGNVNYALD

-1072 DNLVGRQE
+1072 DNLSGKQ
-1080 NNLYA
+1080 NNYFYMNTNPFFGKFG
-1085 SDEPIFGEFGKGGKY
+1085 SGGEFGEKAPVIQY
-1100 GTATPEITFV
+1100 V

-1142 VFSLPENVKNWDN
+1142 VFSLPENVTNWDN
-1155 TKVVVM
+1155 AKVVVM
-1161 LLDANTERVLNAAR
+1161 LIDANTERVLNAAR
-1175 LKMSAGTAGI
+1175 LKFAAGTAGI

-1207 GGSDLNVT
+1207 GGSNLNVT

-1226 VNSTSGAVKVSTGGK
+1226 ANSTSGAVKVSTGGK
-1241 KGLFIVKAASNGV
+1241 NGLFIVKATSDGV

>member
-77 TELWVDAD
+77 TELWVEAD

-140 ISGWSDSGS
+140 ISGWSNSGS
-149 FSGDA
+149 FSVDE

-163 KQSDGTYRAID
+163 KQSDGTYRAVD

-194 VRIDNI
+194 VRIDNV

-275 YNTSDNS
+275 YNTGDNS
-282 CILYNTESE
+282 CTLFNTESE

-302 TGVVFGCSP
+302 TGIVFACSP

-335 GRYDMNFYERTG
+335 GRYDINFYERTG
-347 YDFTGTIQ
+347 YGYTGTIQ
-355 EVSDDEKTMIGMSET
+355 GVSDDEKTMIGMSET

-386 ASSVNPLK
+386 ASNVNPLS
-394 YYVASPVAGS
+394 YYAVSPVAGS

-418 TVGVTSGVVAQFV
+418 SAAVTSGVKAQFM
-431 DGSGK
+431 DASGK
-436 KLRDYKITAQSGDK
+436 VLRDYTITAQSGNK
-450 IFTIGGFPQALNAG
+450 TFTIGGIPQALNAD

-479 GDNSIKSEEITVKYI
+479 ADNSIKSEEITVKYI

-531 AISEGNKDEGTKP
+531 AISED
-544 EAKLYKEGQTSP
+544 AKAYLYRDGQTSP
-556 ICDLNFVQGSE
+556 VCELNFVQGAE
-567 STVLLYPSLKRYLEK
+567 STLMLYPSLKRYLEK
-582 GEKYKVVVSAG
+582 DEKYKVVVEAG
-593 SVTDIMGFCPNNEIT
+593 SVTDIMGFCANNEIT

-629 FNDPSNSMVKY
+629 FNDPSNSMVRY

-695 WMSIPRLSIKNADYY
+695 WMSIPRLSIENADYY

-805 NLKVYYKGDFNF
+805 NLKVYYKDDFNF

-1142 VFSLPENVKNWDN
+1142 VFSLPENVTNWDN
-1155 TKVVVM
+1155 AKVVVM
-1161 LLDANTERVLNAAR
+1161 LIDANTERVLNAAR
-1175 LKMSAGTAGI
+1175 LKFAAGTAGI

-1226 VNSTSGAVKVSTGGK
+1226 ANSTSGAVKVSTGGK
-1241 KGLFIVKAASNGV
+1241 NGLFIVKATSDGV

>member
-1 MVKKSLYLC
+1 MVKKNLYLC
-10 ILLALG
+10 VLLALG
-16 LLWAIPSSAQE
+16 LLGVIPSSAQE
-27 AQLTTVSFPKA
+27 AQITTVNFPKP
-38 AAFTSLS
+38 AAFTCLS
-45 DNGLWA
+45 DNGQWA
-51 TAAGVNDDDQS
+51 TAEGVDDQS
-62 KYAYPYLINVETGAL
+62 RYAYPYLINVQTGEL
-77 TELWVDAD
+77 TELWVEAD
-85 LMMSLEATDV
+85 LMKSLEASDV
-95 TNDGKIIVGTYD
+95 TNDGKTIVGCYD

-113 DMNQGKW
+113 DLNQNKW
-120 ITLQSEN
+120 ISLQSEY

-163 KQSDGTYRAID
+163 KQSDGTYRAVD

-194 VRIDNI
+194 VRIDNV

-260 GIVQVAGGSYISSYL
+260 GVVQVAGGSYISSYL
-275 YNTSDNS
+275 YNTGDNS
-282 CILYNTESE
+282 CTLFNTESE

-302 TGVVFGCSP
+302 TGIVFACSP
-311 AVNPVRSAYV
+311 AVSPVRSAYV

-335 GRYDMNFYERTG
+335 GRYDINFYERTG
-347 YDFTGTIQ
+347 YGYTGTI
-355 EVSDDEKTMIGMSET
+355 EGVSDDEKTMIGMSET
-370 KTKGYIIR
+370 KTMGYIIR

-450 IFTIGGFPQALNAG
+450 IFTIGGIPQALNAG

-479 GDNSIKSEEITVKYI
+479 GDNSIKSEEITIKYI
-494 GRAEAPAAVQQV
+494 GCTEAPAAVQQV

-531 AISEGNKDEGTKP
+531 AISEKAK
-544 EAKLYKEGQTSP
+544 AKLYKEGQTSP
-556 ICDLNFVQGSE
+556 VCDLNFVQGAE
-567 STVLLYPSLKRYLEK
+567 STILLYPSLKRYLEK
-582 GEKYKVVVSAG
+582 DEKYKVVVEAG

-615 EPEISSDGSLFSDD
+615 EHEISSDGSLFSDD
-629 FNDPSNSMVKY
+629 FNDPSNSMVRY

-650 SSAMQDL
+650 TSAMEDL
-657 GFDADNSPWLF
+657 GFDADNTPWNF
-668 VIRESESSSDYCAAS
+668 VIREDENSSDYCAGS
-683 TSIYNPTGKSDD
+683 TSMYNPAGKSDD
-695 WMSIPRLSIKNADYY
+695 WMAIPRLSIENGDYY
-710 LSFDVQSYYK
+710 LSFDAQSYRTGK
-720 SKADRLKVLVL
+720 TDRLKVMVL

-740 TKELYDKFKANGKV
+740 TTELYNKFKTNGKV
-754 LYDEQLTPGESE
+754 IYDEQLNPGSSE
-766 EDLTG
+766 EGLTG
-771 DWTHVEKSLAEY
+771 DWIHVEKSLSDY

-791 FVNENENQSMIFLD
+791 FVNENENQSMIFID
-805 NLKVYYKGDFNF
+805 NLKVYYKGNFNF
-817 ATNVESTQVNK
+817 VPNVQSTQINQQ
-828 ESTDVGVI
+828 STTVGTV
-836 VKVTSDK
+836 VQVLGDNS
-843 TYNTI
+843 YNTI

-853 SEDGSF
+853 SADGTF
-859 KSTYTDTP
+859 KSTYSATP
-867 SKPITSAENYSF
+867 SQPITSAANYSF
-879 TFPDKLPLTVGKQNK
+879 TFPDKLPLKVGEENK
-894 YTVSISLDGTVYSQ
+894 YTISISLDGTVYSQ
-908 TNTISN
+908 NGTISN

-920 KHVVIEESTGQRC
+920 KHLVIEESTGQQC
-933 PNCPQGILSFEYME
+933 PNCPQGILAIENLE
-947 GIYGEQII
+947 NLYGDQIV
-955 PIAIHANVVGN
+955 PVAIHSSVIGT
-966 DVFAYDA
+966 DQFAYEN
-973 YNNYFGIGAQP
+973 YNSYFGITAQP
-984 TGVVNRIDTLYAP
+984 MGVINRIDTLYAP
-997 MYRDGNM
+997 MY
-1004 VYHLETEQGNETFA
+1004 VSGNEQYHFDSPEGNNTFY
-1018 DIAKRELSS
+1018 DIAQREFGS
-1027 YAIADVNIDKAVYDT
+1027 YAIADVTIDKAIYDKN
-1042 SSKNVQ
+1042 SKNVQ
-1048 ISGTVNYALD
+1048 VSGNVNYAMN
-1058 MNSLNHNIAFVVLE
+1058 MNSLNHNLAFVVLE
-1072 DNLVGRQE
+1072 DGLTGPQK

-1085 SDEPIFGEFGKGGKY
+1085 FDQDILGEFGKGGQY
-1100 GTATPEITFV
+1100 GSSIVVITFN

-1117 NDNFAGESGFIPVSV
+1117 NDNFAGESGIIPVSV

-1142 VFSLPENVKNWDN
+1142 VFSMPENVTNWDN
-1155 TKVVVM
+1155 AKIVVM
-1161 LLDANTERVLNAAR
+1161 LLDANTERVINATKA
-1175 LKMSAGTAGI
+1175 KFAAGTAGI
-1185 NDATVSENGIT
+1185 NDATVSEDGIA
-1196 ISGENGSISVN
+1196 ISGENGMITVN
-1207 GGSDLNVT
+1207 GGTQLNVT
-1215 VYDVSGSVISN
+1215 VYDISGSIISD
-1226 VNSTSGAVKVSTGGK
+1226 VNSASGSVKVSTGGK

>member
-27 AQLTTVSFPKA
+27 AQLTTVNFPKA

-77 TELWVDAD
+77 TELWVESD
-85 LMMSLEATDV
+85 LMKSVEATDV
-95 TNDGKIIVGTYD
+95 TNDGKIIVGSYD

-113 DMNQGKW
+113 DMNLGKW
-120 ITLQSEN
+120 VTLSSEN
-127 PGKATSVT
+127 PGKATNIT

-140 ISGWSDSGS
+140 IGGWSNNDGFGGEDGYFES
-149 FSGDA
+149 
-154 YVETPLLWE
+154 PLLWE
-163 KQSDGTYRAID
+163 KQTDGTYRAVD
-174 VYAELPNFPKKTKL
+174 VYAEFPNFPKKTKL

-194 VRIDNI
+194 VRIDKV
-200 SPDGNILSGIINF
+200 SPDGNIISGIIDF
-213 VTPATVCYYVY
+213 TTPMTVCYYVY
-224 NKTTQECKY
+224 NKTTHECKY

-243 ETFVDE
+243 ETSVDE

-260 GIVQVAGGSYISSYL
+260 GIVLVAGGSYISSYL

-282 CILYNTESE
+282 CVLYNTESE

-296 GSAVSN
+296 GFAVSN
-302 TGVVFGCSP
+302 TGVVFACSP
-311 AVNPVRSAYV
+311 AVNPVRYAYV

-326 WYGIDEILS
+326 WYGIDEILL
-335 GRYDMNFYERTG
+335 GRYDINFYERTG
-347 YDFTGTIQ
+347 YDFTGVIQ
-355 EVSDDEKTMIGMSET
+355 GVSDDEMTMIGMSET
-370 KTKGYIIR
+370 MTKGYIIR

-386 ASSVNPLK
+386 ASGDNPLGT
-394 YYVASPVAGS
+394 YVVSPVSGS

-418 TVGVTSGVVAQFV
+418 SAAVTSGAKAQFM
-431 DGSGK
+431 DASGK
-436 KLRDYKITAQSGDK
+436 VLRDYGITAQSGNK
-450 IFTIGGFPQALNAG
+450 TFIIGAKALALNEG

-479 GDNSIKSEEITVKYI
+479 ADNSIKSEEITVKYI

-531 AISEGNKDEGTKP
+531 AISED
-544 EAKLYKEGQTSP
+544 AKAYLYRDGQTSP
-556 ICDLNFVQGSE
+556 VCELNFVQGAE
-567 STVLLYPSLKRYLEK
+567 STILLYPSLKRYLEK

-640 LLYEGDHNKP
+640 LLYEGDNNKP

-668 VIRESESSSDYCAAS
+668 VIREDESSSDYCAGS

-695 WMSIPRLSIKNADYY
+695 WMAIPRLSIENADCY

-766 EDLTG
+766 EGLSG

-791 FVNENENQSMIFLD
+791 FVNENDNQSMIFLD

-817 ATNVESTQVNK
+817 APNVQSTQINK
-828 ESTDVGVI
+828 ESTTVGAI

-843 TYNTI
+843 TYNSI
-848 NATLT
+848 SATLT

-867 SKPITSAENYSF
+867 SKPITNAENYSF
-879 TFPDKLPLTVGKQNK
+879 TFPDKLPLTVGAQNK
-894 YTVSISLDGTVYSQ
+894 YTISIDLGGTVYSQ

-920 KHVVIEESTGQRC
+920 KHVVIEEGTGAWC
-933 PNCPQGILSFEYME
+933 GNCPLGILAME
-947 GIYGEQII
+947 NLEKLYGDQVI
-955 PIAIHANVVGN
+955 PIAIHSANGQG
-966 DVFAYDA
+966 DIYDYSAYTA
-973 YNNYFGIGAQP
+973 YLGVSSFP
-984 TGVVNRIDTLYAP
+984 TGLVNRIDTVYAP
-997 MYRDGNM
+997 AISSGND
-1004 VYHLETEQGNETFA
+1004 YYFETSEGNKTFH
-1018 DIAKRELSS
+1018 DIAKREFEN
-1027 YAIADVNIDKAVYDT
+1027 YAVADVCIDKAVYDVE
-1042 SSKNVQ
+1042 SKNIQ
-1048 ISGTVNYALD
+1048 IMGNVNYALD

-1072 DNLVGRQE
+1072 DNLSGKQ
-1080 NNLYA
+1080 NNYFYMNTNPFFGKFG
-1085 SDEPIFGEFGKGGKY
+1085 SGGEFGENAPIIQY
-1100 GTATPEITFV
+1100 V

-1117 NDNFAGESGFIPVSV
+1117 NNNFAGESGLIPVSV
-1132 TAGQPVAFNK
+1132 TADQPVAFNK
-1142 VFSLPENVKNWDN
+1142 VFSLPENVSNWDN
-1155 TKVVVM
+1155 AKVVVM
-1161 LLDANTERVLNAAR
+1161 LIDANTERVLNAAR
-1175 LKMSAGTAGI
+1175 LKFAAGTAGI

-1196 ISGENGSISVN
+1196 ISGENGSINVN

-1226 VNSTSGAVKVSTGGK
+1226 ANSTSGAVKVSTGGK
-1241 KGLFIVKAASNGV
+1241 NGLFIVKATSDGV

>member
-16 LLWAIPSSAQE
+16 LLWTIPSSAQD
-27 AQLTTVSFPKA
+27 AQLTTVNFPKA

-77 TELWVDAD
+77 TELWVEAD
-85 LMMSLEATDV
+85 LIKSIEASDV
-95 TNDGKIIVGTYD
+95 TNDGKIIVGSYD
-107 SKPAYY
+107 SNPAYY
-113 DMNQGKW
+113 DINQNKW
-120 ITLQSEN
+120 ITLPSEN

-140 ISGWSDSGS
+140 IGGWSSSDSFAGADS
-149 FSGDA
+149 
-154 YVETPLLWE
+154 YIETPLLWE

-174 VYAELPNFPKKTKL
+174 VYAELPNFPKKTKI
-188 GTNTQQ
+188 GANTQQ
-194 VRIDNI
+194 VRIDNV
-200 SPDGNILSGIINF
+200 SADGNIIAGIINF
-213 VTPATVCYYVY
+213 ITPATVCYYVY

-233 VDNALGDVPA
+233 VDNALGDVPD

-249 STMSNNGKYLT
+249 STMSNNGTYLT

-275 YNTSDNS
+275 YNTGDNS
-282 CILYNTESE
+282 CVLYNTESD
-291 EQDRA
+291 EQDSD

-302 TGVVFGCSP
+302 TGVVFACSP
-311 AVNPVRSAYV
+311 AINPVRSAYV

-335 GRYDMNFYERTG
+335 GRYDINFYERTG
-347 YDFTGTIQ
+347 YDITGVIQ
-355 EVSDDEKTMIGMSET
+355 GVSDDEKIMIGMSET

-386 ASSVNPLK
+386 ASSVNPLS
-394 YYVASPVAGS
+394 YYSVSPVAGS
-404 KFAKFSQMKLAFSK
+404 KFARFSQMKLAFSK
-418 TVGVTSGVVAQFV
+418 SAGVTSGVKAQFQ
-431 DGSGK
+431 DASGK
-436 KLRDYKITAQSGDK
+436 VLREYTITAQTGNK
-450 IFTIGGFPQALNAG
+450 TFTIGGIPQVLNAD

-471 PAGAFYLM
+471 PAGAFYLLN
-479 GDNSIKSEEITVKYI
+479 DNSIKSEEISVKYI

-517 SSEHPVQILFDLSI
+517 SSDHPVQILFDLSV
-531 AISEGNKDEGTKP
+531 AISEDA
-544 EAKLYKEGQTSP
+544 EAYLYKEGQTSP
-556 ICDLNFVQGSE
+556 VCELNFVQGAE
-567 STVLLYPSLKRYLEK
+567 STILLYPSLKRYLEK
-582 GEKYKVVVSAG
+582 DEKYKVVVSEG

-629 FNDPSNSMVKY
+629 FNDPSNSMVRY
-640 LLYEGDHNKP
+640 LLYEGDHNTP
-650 SSAMQDL
+650 SSAMQKL
-657 GFDADNSPWLF
+657 GFDADNSPWIF
-668 VIRESESSSDYCAAS
+668 VISEDESSSDYCAAS
-683 TSIYNPTGKSDD
+683 TSMYNPSGKSDD
-695 WMSIPRLSIKNADYY
+695 WMAIPRLSIENADYY

-720 SKADRLKVLVL
+720 SKADRLKVMVL

-740 TKELYDKFKANGKV
+740 TTELYEKFKANGKV
-754 LYDEQLTPGESE
+754 IYDEQLTPGESE
-766 EDLTG
+766 EGLSG
-771 DWTHVEKSLAEY
+771 DWTHVEKSLSDY

-791 FVNENENQSMIFLD
+791 FVNENDNQSMIFLD

-817 ATNVESTQVNK
+817 VPNVESTQINK
-828 ESTDVGVI
+828 ESTNVGVI

-843 TYNTI
+843 TYNSI

-859 KSTYTDTP
+859 KSTHTDTP

-879 TFPDKLPLTVGKQNK
+879 TFPDKMPLTVGAQNK
-894 YTVSISLDGTVYSQ
+894 YTISIDLGGTVYSQ

-920 KHVVIEESTGQRC
+920 KHVVIEESTGQQC
-933 PNCPQGILSFEYME
+933 KNCPQGILAME
-947 GIYGEQII
+947 NLEKLYGEQII
-955 PIAIHANVVGN
+955 PIAIHSSIIGT
-966 DVFAYDA
+966 DQFAYEN
-973 YNNYFGIGAQP
+973 YNTYFGITAQP
-984 TGVVNRIDTLYAP
+984 MGLVNRIDTLYAP
-997 MYRDGNM
+997 MYVDGSEQ
-1004 VYHLETEQGNETFA
+1004 YHFDSPEGNNTFY
-1018 DIAKRELSS
+1018 DIAQREFGN
-1027 YAIADVNIDKAVYDT
+1027 YAVADVSIDKAVYDAA
-1042 SSKNVQ
+1042 SKNIQ
-1048 ISGTVNYALD
+1048 IAGNVNYALN

-1072 DNLVGRQE
+1072 DGLEGPQLNGFYVLDQ
-1080 NNLYA
+1080 
-1085 SDEPIFGEFGKGGKY
+1085 PIFGEFGKGGKY
-1100 GTATPEITFV
+1100 GSSVAMVTFN

-1117 NDNFAGESGFIPVSV
+1117 NDNFAGESGIIPVSV
-1132 TAGQPVAFNK
+1132 TAGQPVSYNK
-1142 VFSLPENVKNWDN
+1142 IFSMPENVTNWDN
-1155 TKVVVM
+1155 AKVVVM

-1175 LKMSAGTAGI
+1175 LKLTAGTAGI
-1185 NDATVSENGIT
+1185 NDAVVSENGIN
-1196 ISGENGSISVN
+1196 ISGENGLISVN
-1207 GGSDLNVT
+1207 GGNDLNVT
-1215 VYDVSGSVISN
+1215 VYDVSGSVIGN

-1241 KGLFIVKAASNGV
+1241 KGLFIVKATSNGV

>member
-1 MVKKSLYLC
+1 MVKKILYLC

-16 LLWAIPSSAQE
+16 NSVFSTGI

-77 TELWVDAD
+77 TELWVEAD

-140 ISGWSDSGS
+140 ISGWSNSES
-149 FSGDA
+149 FSGDE

-163 KQSDGTYRAID
+163 KQSDGTYRAVD

-194 VRIDNI
+194 VRIDKV

-260 GIVQVAGGSYISSYL
+260 GIVQVDGGSYISSYL
-275 YNTSDNS
+275 YNTGDNS
-282 CILYNTESE
+282 CTLFNTESE

-302 TGVVFGCSP
+302 TGIVFACSP

-335 GRYDMNFYERTG
+335 GRYDINFYERTG
-347 YDFTGTIQ
+347 YGYTGTIQ
-355 EVSDDEKTMIGMSET
+355 GVSDDEKTMIGMSET
-370 KTKGYIIR
+370 KTMGYIIR

-386 ASSVNPLK
+386 ASNVNPLS
-394 YYVASPVAGS
+394 YYAVSPVAGS

-418 TVGVTSGVVAQFV
+418 SAAVTSGVKAQFM
-431 DGSGK
+431 DASGK
-436 KLRDYKITAQSGDK
+436 VLRDYTITAQSGNK
-450 IFTIGGFPQALNAG
+450 TFTIGGIPQALNAD

-479 GDNSIKSEEITVKYI
+479 ADNSIKSEEITVKYI

-531 AISEGNKDEGTKP
+531 AISED
-544 EAKLYKEGQTSP
+544 AKAYLYRDGQTSP
-556 ICDLNFVQGSE
+556 VCELNFVQGAE
-567 STVLLYPSLKRYLEK
+567 STLMLYPSLKRYLEK
-582 GEKYKVVVSAG
+582 DEKYKVVVEAG
-593 SVTDIMGFCPNNEIT
+593 SVTDIMGFCANNEIT

-629 FNDPSNSMVKY
+629 FNDPSNSMVRY

-695 WMSIPRLSIKNADYY
+695 WMSIPRLSIENADYY

-805 NLKVYYKGDFNF
+805 NLKVYYKGDFNI

-1142 VFSLPENVKNWDN
+1142 VFSLPENVTNWDN
-1155 TKVVVM
+1155 AKVVVM
-1161 LLDANTERVLNAAR
+1161 LIDANTERVLNAAR
-1175 LKMSAGTAGI
+1175 LKFAAGTAGI

-1226 VNSTSGAVKVSTGGK
+1226 ANSTSGAVKVSTGGK
-1241 KGLFIVKAASNGV
+1241 NGLFIVKATSDGV

>member
-77 TELWVDAD
+77 TELWVEAD

-140 ISGWSDSGS
+140 ISGWSS
-149 FSGDA
+149 FSGDE

-163 KQSDGTYRAID
+163 KQSDGTYRAVD

-194 VRIDNI
+194 VRIDNV

-275 YNTSDNS
+275 YNTGDNS
-282 CILYNTESE
+282 CTLFNTESE

-302 TGVVFGCSP
+302 TGIVFACSP

-335 GRYDMNFYERTG
+335 GRYDINFYERTG
-347 YDFTGTIQ
+347 YGYTGTIQ
-355 EVSDDEKTMIGMSET
+355 DVSDDEKTMIGMSET
-370 KTKGYIIR
+370 KTTGYIIR

-386 ASSVNPLK
+386 ASNVNPLS
-394 YYVASPVAGS
+394 YYAVSPVAGS

-418 TVGVTSGVVAQFV
+418 SAAVTSGVKAQFM
-431 DGSGK
+431 DASGK
-436 KLRDYKITAQSGDK
+436 VLRDYTITAQSGNK
-450 IFTIGGFPQALNAG
+450 TFTIGGIPQALNAD

-479 GDNSIKSEEITVKYI
+479 ADNSIKSEEITVKYI

-531 AISEGNKDEGTKP
+531 AISED
-544 EAKLYKEGQTSP
+544 AKAYLYRDGQTSP
-556 ICDLNFVQGSE
+556 VCELNFVQGAE
-567 STVLLYPSLKRYLEK
+567 STLMLYPSLKRYLEK
-582 GEKYKVVVSAG
+582 DEKYKVVVEAG
-593 SVTDIMGFCPNNEIT
+593 SVTDIMGFCANNEIT

-629 FNDPSNSMVKY
+629 FNDPSNSMVRY

-695 WMSIPRLSIKNADYY
+695 WMSIPRLSIENADYY

-1117 NDNFAGESGFIPVSV
+1117 NDNFTGESGFIPVSV

-1226 VNSTSGAVKVSTGGK
+1226 ANSTSGAVKVSTGGK
-1241 KGLFIVKAASNGV
+1241 NGLFIVKATSDGV

>member
-51 TAAGVNDDDQS
+51 TAAGVNDYDQS

-77 TELWVDAD
+77 TELWVEAD
-85 LMMSLEATDV
+85 LIKPLEATDV

-140 ISGWSDSGS
+140 ISGWSNSDS

-154 YVETPLLWE
+154 YVETPLLWQ

-194 VRIDNI
+194 VRIDNV
-200 SPDGNILSGIINF
+200 SPDGNIIAGIINF
-213 VTPATVCYYVY
+213 ITPATVCYYVY

-233 VDNALGDVPA
+233 VDNALGEVPD

-260 GIVQVAGGSYISSYL
+260 GIVQVDGGSYISSYL

-302 TGVVFGCSP
+302 TGVVFACSP
-311 AVNPVRSAYV
+311 AVYPVRSAYV
-321 RVGNL
+321 RVGSL

-347 YDFTGTIQ
+347 YDFTGMIL

-370 KTKGYIIR
+370 MTKGYIIR

-386 ASSVNPLK
+386 ASSVNPLGT
-394 YYVASPVAGS
+394 YDVSPAYGS

-418 TVGVTSGVVAQFV
+418 SAAVTSGVKAQFM
-431 DGSGK
+431 DASGK
-436 KLRDYKITAQSGDK
+436 VLREYNITAQSGNK
-450 IFTIGGFPQALNAG
+450 TFTIGGIPQALNAD

-479 GDNSIKSEEITVKYI
+479 ADNSIKSDEISIKYV

-531 AISEGNKDEGTKP
+531 AISED
-544 EAKLYKEGQTSP
+544 AKAYLYRDGQTSP
-556 ICDLNFVQGSE
+556 VCELNFVQGAE
-567 STVLLYPSLKRYLEK
+567 STILLYPSLKRYLEK
-582 GEKYKVVVSAG
+582 DEKYKVVVEAG
-593 SVTDIMGFCPNNEIT
+593 SVTDIMGLCPNNEIT

-615 EPEISSDGSLFSDD
+615 KPEISSDGSLFSDD
-629 FNDPSNSMVKY
+629 FNDPSNSMVRY

-650 SSAMQDL
+650 SSAMQNL

-695 WMSIPRLSIKNADYY
+695 WMAIPRLSIENADYY

-766 EDLTG
+766 ENLTG

-817 ATNVESTQVNK
+817 VPNVESTQVNK
-828 ESTDVGVI
+828 ESTNVGVI

-859 KSTYTDTP
+859 KSTYPDTP

-879 TFPDKLPLTVGKQNK
+879 TFPDKLPLTVGAQNK
-894 YTVSISLDGTVYSQ
+894 YTISINLGGSVYSQ
-908 TNTISN
+908 INTISN

-920 KHVVIEESTGQRC
+920 KHVVIEEGTGAWC
-933 PNCPQGILSFEYME
+933 GNCPLGILAME
-947 GIYGEQII
+947 NLEKLYGDQVI
-955 PIAIHANVVGN
+955 PIAIHSANGQG
-966 DVFAYDA
+966 DVYDYSAYTA
-973 YNNYFGIGAQP
+973 YLGVTSFP
-984 TGVVNRIDTLYAP
+984 TGLVNRIDTVYAP
-997 MYRDGNM
+997 AISSGND
-1004 VYHLETEQGNETFA
+1004 YYIETSEGNKTFH
-1018 DIAKRELSS
+1018 DIAKRELEN
-1027 YAIADVNIDKAVYDT
+1027 YAIADVCIDKAVYDVE
-1042 SSKNVQ
+1042 SKNIQ
-1048 ISGTVNYALD
+1048 IMG
-1058 MNSLNHNIAFVVLE
+1058 NIAFVVLE
-1072 DNLVGRQE
+1072 DNLSGKQ
-1080 NNLYA
+1080 NNYFYMNTNPFFGKFG
-1085 SDEPIFGEFGKGGKY
+1085 SGGEFGEKAPVIQY
-1100 GTATPEITFV
+1100 V

-1142 VFSLPENVKNWDN
+1142 VFSLPENVTNWDN
-1155 TKVVVM
+1155 AKIVVM
-1161 LLDANTERVLNAAR
+1161 LIDANTERVLNAAR
-1175 LKMSAGTAGI
+1175 LKFAAGTAGI

-1226 VNSTSGAVKVSTGGK
+1226 ANSTSGAVKVSTGGK
-1241 KGLFIVKAASNGV
+1241 NGLFIVKATSDGV

>member
-77 TELWVDAD
+77 TELWVEAD

-140 ISGWSDSGS
+140 ISGWSNSES
-149 FSGDA
+149 FSGDE

-163 KQSDGTYRAID
+163 KQSDGTYRAVD

-194 VRIDNI
+194 VRIDNV

-260 GIVQVAGGSYISSYL
+260 GIVQVDGGSYISSYL
-275 YNTSDNS
+275 YNTGDNS
-282 CILYNTESE
+282 CTLFNTESE

-302 TGVVFGCSP
+302 TGIVFACSP

-335 GRYDMNFYERTG
+335 GRYDINFYERTG
-347 YDFTGTIQ
+347 YGYTGTIQ
-355 EVSDDEKTMIGMSET
+355 DVSDDEKTMIGMSET
-370 KTKGYIIR
+370 KTEGYIIR

-386 ASSVNPLK
+386 ASNVNPLS
-394 YYVASPVAGS
+394 YYAVSPVAGS

-418 TVGVTSGVVAQFV
+418 SAAVTSGVKAQFM
-431 DGSGK
+431 DASGK
-436 KLRDYKITAQSGDK
+436 VLRDYTITAQSGNK
-450 IFTIGGFPQALNAG
+450 TFTIGGIPQALNAD

-479 GDNSIKSEEITVKYI
+479 ADNSIKSEEITVKYI

-531 AISEGNKDEGTKP
+531 AISED
-544 EAKLYKEGQTSP
+544 AKAYLYRDGQTSP
-556 ICDLNFVQGSE
+556 VCELNFVQGAE
-567 STVLLYPSLKRYLEK
+567 STLMLYPSLKRYLEK
-582 GEKYKVVVSAG
+582 DEKYKVVVEAG
-593 SVTDIMGFCPNNEIT
+593 SVTDIMGFCANNEIT

-629 FNDPSNSMVKY
+629 FNDPSNSMVRY

-695 WMSIPRLSIKNADYY
+695 WMSIPRLSIENADYY

-805 NLKVYYKGDFNF
+805 NLKVYYKCDFNF

-1142 VFSLPENVKNWDN
+1142 VFSLPENVTNWDN
-1155 TKVVVM
+1155 AKVVVM
-1161 LLDANTERVLNAAR
+1161 LIDANTERVLNAAR
-1175 LKMSAGTAGI
+1175 LKFAAGTAGI

-1226 VNSTSGAVKVSTGGK
+1226 ANSTSGAVKVSTGGK
-1241 KGLFIVKAASNGV
+1241 NGLFIVKATSDGV

>member
-77 TELWVDAD
+77 TELWVEAD

-140 ISGWSDSGS
+140 ISGWSNSGG
-149 FSGDA
+149 FSGYE

-163 KQSDGTYRAID
+163 KQSDGTYRAVD

-194 VRIDNI
+194 VRIDNV

-260 GIVQVAGGSYISSYL
+260 GVVQVAGGSYISSYL
-275 YNTSDNS
+275 YNTGDNS
-282 CILYNTESE
+282 CTLFNTESE

-302 TGVVFGCSP
+302 TGIVFACSP

-335 GRYDMNFYERTG
+335 GRYDINFYERTG
-347 YDFTGTIQ
+347 YGYTGTIQ
-355 EVSDDEKTMIGMSET
+355 DVSDDEKTMIGMSET
-370 KTKGYIIR
+370 KTMGYIIR

-386 ASSVNPLK
+386 ASNVNPLS
-394 YYVASPVAGS
+394 YYAVSPVAGS

-418 TVGVTSGVVAQFV
+418 SAAVTSGVKAQFM
-431 DGSGK
+431 DASGK
-436 KLRDYKITAQSGDK
+436 VLRDYTINAQSGNK
-450 IFTIGGFPQALNAG
+450 TFTIGGIPQALNAD

-479 GDNSIKSEEITVKYI
+479 ADNSIKSEEITVKYI

-531 AISEGNKDEGTKP
+531 AISED
-544 EAKLYKEGQTSP
+544 AKAYLYRDGQTSP
-556 ICDLNFVQGSE
+556 VCELNFVQGAE
-567 STVLLYPSLKRYLEK
+567 STLMLYPSLKRYLEK
-582 GEKYKVVVSAG
+582 DEKYKVVVEAG
-593 SVTDIMGFCPNNEIT
+593 SVTDIMGFCANNEIT

-629 FNDPSNSMVKY
+629 FNDPSNSMVRY

-695 WMSIPRLSIKNADYY
+695 WMSIPRLSIENADYY

-1072 DNLVGRQE
+1072 DNLVGRQG
-1080 NNLYA
+1080 NNFYA

-1142 VFSLPENVKNWDN
+1142 VFSLPENVTNWDN
-1155 TKVVVM
+1155 AKVVVM
-1161 LLDANTERVLNAAR
+1161 LIDANTERVLNAAR
-1175 LKMSAGTAGI
+1175 LKFAAGTAGI

-1226 VNSTSGAVKVSTGGK
+1226 ANSTSGAVKVSTGGK
-1241 KGLFIVKAASNGV
+1241 NGLFIVKATSDGV

>member
-1 MVKKSLYLC
+1 MYPVGFGPAVGNSVFST
-10 ILLALG
+10 G
-16 LLWAIPSSAQE
+16 ST
-27 AQLTTVSFPKA
+27 QLTTVSFPKA

-149 FSGDA
+149 FSGVA

-163 KQSDGTYRAID
+163 KQSDGTYRAVD

-194 VRIDNI
+194 VRIDNV
-200 SPDGNILSGIINF
+200 SPDGNIFSGIINF
-213 VTPATVCYYVY
+213 VTPATGCYYVY

-260 GIVQVAGGSYISSYL
+260 GVVQVAGGSYISSYL

-302 TGVVFGCSP
+302 TGIVFACSP
-311 AVNPVRSAYV
+311 AVYPVRSAYV

-335 GRYDMNFYERTG
+335 GRYDINFYERTG
-347 YDFTGTIQ
+347 YGYTGTIQ
-355 EVSDDEKTMIGMSET
+355 DVSDDEKTMIGMSET
-370 KTKGYIIR
+370 KTMGYIIR

-386 ASSVNPLK
+386 ASNVNNPLS
-394 YYVASPVAGS
+394 YYAVSPVAGS

-418 TVGVTSGVVAQFV
+418 SAAVTSGVKAQFM
-431 DGSGK
+431 DASGK
-436 KLRDYKITAQSGDK
+436 VLRDYTITAQSGNK
-450 IFTIGGFPQALNAG
+450 TFTIGGIPQALNAD

-479 GDNSIKSEEITVKYI
+479 ADNSIKSEEITVKYI

-531 AISEGNKDEGTKP
+531 AISED
-544 EAKLYKEGQTSP
+544 AKAYLYRDGQTSP
-556 ICDLNFVQGSE
+556 VCELNFVQGAE
-567 STVLLYPSLKRYLEK
+567 STLMLYPSLKRYLEK
-582 GEKYKVVVSAG
+582 DEKYKVVVEAG

-629 FNDPSNSMVKY
+629 FNDPSNSMVRY

-695 WMSIPRLSIKNADYY
+695 WMSIPRLSIENADYY

-754 LYDEQLTPGESE
+754 LYDEQLSPGESE

-783 AGKNIYIA
+783 AGKHIYIA

-828 ESTDVGVI
+828 ESTNVGVI

-1004 VYHLETEQGNETFA
+1004 LYHLETEQGNETFA

-1100 GTATPEITFV
+1100 GTATPEITFF

-1142 VFSLPENVKNWDN
+1142 VFSLPENVTNWDN
-1155 TKVVVM
+1155 AKVVVM
-1161 LLDANTERVLNAAR
+1161 LIDANTERVLNAAR

-1226 VNSTSGAVKVSTGGK
+1226 ANSTSGAVKVSTGGK
-1241 KGLFIVKAASNGV
+1241 NGLFIVKATSDGV

>member
-10 ILLALG
+10 VLLALG
-16 LLWAIPSSAQE
+16 LLGVIPSSAQE
-27 AQLTTVSFPKA
+27 AQITTVNFPKP
-38 AAFTSLS
+38 AAFTCLS
-45 DNGLWA
+45 DNGQWA
-51 TAAGVNDDDQS
+51 TAEGVNGDDQS
-62 KYAYPYLINVETGAL
+62 RYAYPYLINVQTGEL
-77 TELWVDAD
+77 TELWVEAD
-85 LMMSLEATDV
+85 LMKSLEASDV
-95 TNDGKIIVGTYD
+95 TNDGKTIVGCYD

-113 DMNQGKW
+113 DLNQNKW
-120 ITLQSEN
+120 ISLQSEY

-140 ISGWSDSGS
+140 IGGWSNSGS

-163 KQSDGTYRAID
+163 KQSDGTYRTVD

-194 VRIDNI
+194 VRIDNV

-260 GIVQVAGGSYISSYL
+260 GIVQVDGGSYISSYL
-275 YNTSDNS
+275 YNTGDNS
-282 CILYNTESE
+282 CTLFNTESE

-302 TGVVFGCSP
+302 TGIVFACSP

-335 GRYDMNFYERTG
+335 GRYDINFYERTG
-347 YDFTGTIQ
+347 YGYTGTIQ
-355 EVSDDEKTMIGMSET
+355 GVSDDEKTMIGMSET
-370 KTKGYIIR
+370 KTNGYIIR

-386 ASSVNPLK
+386 ASNVNPLS
-394 YYVASPVAGS
+394 YYAVSPVAGS
-404 KFAKFSQMKLAFSK
+404 KFDKFSQMKLAFSK
-418 TVGVTSGVVAQFV
+418 SAAVTSGVKAQFM
-431 DGSGK
+431 DASGK
-436 KLRDYKITAQSGDK
+436 VLRDYTITAQSGNK
-450 IFTIGGFPQALNAG
+450 TFTIGGIPQALNAD

-479 GDNSIKSEEITVKYI
+479 ADNSIKSEEITVKYI

-531 AISEGNKDEGTKP
+531 AISED
-544 EAKLYKEGQTSP
+544 AKAYLYRDGQTSP
-556 ICDLNFVQGSE
+556 VCELNFVQGAE
-567 STVLLYPSLKRYLEK
+567 STLMLYPSLKRYLEK
-582 GEKYKVVVSAG
+582 DEKYKVVVEAG
-593 SVTDIMGFCPNNEIT
+593 SVTDIMGFCANNEIT

-629 FNDPSNSMVKY
+629 FNDPSNSMVRY

-650 SSAMQDL
+650 TSAMEDL
-657 GFDADNSPWLF
+657 GFDADNTPWNF
-668 VIRESESSSDYCAAS
+668 VIREDENSSDYCAGS
-683 TSIYNPTGKSDD
+683 TSMYNPAGKSDD
-695 WMSIPRLSIKNADYY
+695 WMAIPRLSIENGDYY
-710 LSFDVQSYYK
+710 LSFDALSYRTGK
-720 SKADRLKVLVL
+720 TDRLKVMVL

-740 TKELYDKFKANGKV
+740 TTELYNKFKTNGKV
-754 LYDEQLTPGESE
+754 IYDEQLNPGSSE
-766 EDLTG
+766 EGLTG
-771 DWTHVEKSLAEY
+771 DWIHVEKSLSDY

-791 FVNENENQSMIFLD
+791 FVNENENQSMIFID
-805 NLKVYYKGDFNF
+805 NLKVYYKGNFNF
-817 ATNVESTQVNK
+817 VPNVQSTQINQQ
-828 ESTDVGVI
+828 STTVGTV
-836 VKVTSDK
+836 VQVLGDNS
-843 TYNTI
+843 YNTI

-853 SEDGSF
+853 SADGTF
-859 KSTYTDTP
+859 KSTYSATP
-867 SKPITSAENYSF
+867 SQPITSAANYSF
-879 TFPDKLPLTVGKQNK
+879 TFPDKLPLKVGEENK
-894 YTVSISLDGTVYSQ
+894 YTISISLDGTVYSQ
-908 TNTISN
+908 NGTISN

-920 KHVVIEESTGQRC
+920 KHLVIEESTHQQC
-933 PNCPQGILSFEYME
+933 PNCPQGILAIENLE
-947 GIYGEQII
+947 NLYGDQIV
-955 PIAIHANVVGN
+955 PVAIHSSVIGT
-966 DVFAYDA
+966 DQFAYEN
-973 YNNYFGIGAQP
+973 YNSYFGITAQP
-984 TGVVNRIDTLYAP
+984 MGVINRIDTLYAP
-997 MYRDGNM
+997 MY
-1004 VYHLETEQGNETFA
+1004 VSGNEQYHFDSPEGNNTFY
-1018 DIAKRELSS
+1018 DIAQREFGS
-1027 YAIADVNIDKAVYDT
+1027 YAIADVTIDKAIYDKN
-1042 SSKNVQ
+1042 SKNVQ
-1048 ISGTVNYALD
+1048 VSGNVNYAMN
-1058 MNSLNHNIAFVVLE
+1058 MNSLNHNLAFVVLE
-1072 DNLVGRQE
+1072 DGLTGPQK

-1085 SDEPIFGEFGKGGKY
+1085 FDQDILGEFGKGGQY
-1100 GTATPEITFV
+1100 GSSIVVITFN

-1117 NDNFAGESGFIPVSV
+1117 NDNFAGESGIIPVSV

-1142 VFSLPENVKNWDN
+1142 VFSMPENVTNWDN
-1155 TKVVVM
+1155 AKIVVM
-1161 LLDANTERVLNAAR
+1161 LLDANTERVINATKA
-1175 LKMSAGTAGI
+1175 KFAAGTAGI
-1185 NDATVSENGIT
+1185 NDATVSEDGIA
-1196 ISGENGSISVN
+1196 ISGENGMITVN
-1207 GGSDLNVT
+1207 GGTQLNVT
-1215 VYDVSGSVISN
+1215 VYDISGSIISD
-1226 VNSTSGAVKVSTGGK
+1226 VNSASGSVKVSTGGK

>member
-1 MVKKSLYLC
+1 MVKKNLYLC
-10 ILLALG
+10 VLLALG
-16 LLWAIPSSAQE
+16 LLGVIPSSAQE
-27 AQLTTVSFPKA
+27 AQITTVNFPKP
-38 AAFTSLS
+38 AAFTCLS
-45 DNGLWA
+45 DNGQWA
-51 TAAGVNDDDQS
+51 TAEGVDDQS
-62 KYAYPYLINVETGAL
+62 RYAYPYLINVQTGEL
-77 TELWVDAD
+77 TELWVEAD
-85 LMMSLEATDV
+85 LMKSLEASDV
-95 TNDGKIIVGTYD
+95 TNDGKTIVGCYD

-113 DMNQGKW
+113 DLNQNKW
-120 ITLQSEN
+120 ISLQSEY

-163 KQSDGTYRAID
+163 KQSDGTYRAVD

-194 VRIDNI
+194 VRIDNV

-275 YNTSDNS
+275 YNTGDNS
-282 CILYNTESE
+282 CTLFNTESK

-302 TGVVFGCSP
+302 TGIVFACSP

-335 GRYDMNFYERTG
+335 GRYDINFYERTG
-347 YDFTGTIQ
+347 YGYTGTI
-355 EVSDDEKTMIGMSET
+355 EGVSDDEKTMIGMSET

-386 ASSVNPLK
+386 ASNVNPLS
-394 YYVASPVAGS
+394 YYAVSPVAGS

-418 TVGVTSGVVAQFV
+418 SAAVTSGVKAQFM
-431 DGSGK
+431 DASGK
-436 KLRDYKITAQSGDK
+436 VLRDYTITAQSGNK
-450 IFTIGGFPQALNAG
+450 TFTIGGIPQALNAD
-464 EEYTMKI
+464 EKYTMKI

-479 GDNSIKSEEITVKYI
+479 ADNSIKSEEITVKYI
-494 GRAEAPAAVQQV
+494 GRAEAPASVQQV

-531 AISEGNKDEGTKP
+531 AISEKAK
-544 EAKLYKEGQTSP
+544 AKLYKEGQTSP
-556 ICDLNFVQGSE
+556 VCELNFVQGAE
-567 STVLLYPSLKRYLEK
+567 STLMLYPSLKLYLEK
-582 GEKYKVVVSAG
+582 DEKYKVVVEAG
-593 SVTDIMGFCPNNEIT
+593 SVTDIMGFCANNEIT

-629 FNDPSNSMVKY
+629 FNDPSNSMVRY

-650 SSAMQDL
+650 TSAMEDL
-657 GFDADNSPWLF
+657 GFDADNTPWNF
-668 VIRESESSSDYCAAS
+668 VIREDENSSDYCAGS
-683 TSIYNPTGKSDD
+683 TSMYNPAGKSDD
-695 WMSIPRLSIKNADYY
+695 WMAIPRLSIENGDYY
-710 LSFDVQSYYK
+710 LSFDAQSYRTGK
-720 SKADRLKVLVL
+720 TDRLKVMVL

-740 TKELYDKFKANGKV
+740 TTELYNKFKTNGKV
-754 LYDEQLTPGESE
+754 IYDEQLNPGSSE
-766 EDLTG
+766 EGLTG
-771 DWTHVEKSLAEY
+771 DWIHVEKSLSDY
-783 AGKNIYIA
+783 AGKHIYIA
-791 FVNENENQSMIFLD
+791 FVNENENQSMIFID
-805 NLKVYYKGDFNF
+805 NLKVYYKGNFNF
-817 ATNVESTQVNK
+817 VPNVQSTQINQQ
-828 ESTDVGVI
+828 STTVGTV
-836 VKVTSDK
+836 VQVLGDNS
-843 TYNTI
+843 YNTI

-853 SEDGSF
+853 SADGTF
-859 KSTYTDTP
+859 KSTYSATP
-867 SKPITSAENYSF
+867 SQPITSAANYSF
-879 TFPDKLPLTVGKQNK
+879 TFPDKLPLKVGEENK
-894 YTVSISLDGTVYSQ
+894 YTISISLDGTVYSQ
-908 TNTISN
+908 NGTISN

-920 KHVVIEESTGQRC
+920 KHLVIEESTGQQC
-933 PNCPQGILSFEYME
+933 PNCPQGILAIENLE
-947 GIYGEQII
+947 NLYGDQIV
-955 PIAIHANVVGN
+955 PVAIHSSVIGT
-966 DVFAYDA
+966 DQFAYEN
-973 YNNYFGIGAQP
+973 YNSYFGITAQP
-984 TGVVNRIDTLYAP
+984 MGVINRIDTLYAP
-997 MYRDGNM
+997 MY
-1004 VYHLETEQGNETFA
+1004 VSGNEQYHFDSPEGNNTFY
-1018 DIAKRELSS
+1018 DIAQREFGS
-1027 YAIADVNIDKAVYDT
+1027 YAIADVTIDKAIYDKN
-1042 SSKNVQ
+1042 SKNVQ
-1048 ISGTVNYALD
+1048 VSGNVNYAMN
-1058 MNSLNHNIAFVVLE
+1058 MNSLNHNLAFVVLE
-1072 DNLVGRQE
+1072 DGLTGPQK

-1085 SDEPIFGEFGKGGKY
+1085 FDQDILGEFGKGGQY
-1100 GTATPEITFV
+1100 GSSIVVITFN

-1117 NDNFAGESGFIPVSV
+1117 NDNFAGESGIIPVSV

-1142 VFSLPENVKNWDN
+1142 VFSMPENVTNWDN
-1155 TKVVVM
+1155 AKIVVM
-1161 LLDANTERVLNAAR
+1161 LLDANTERVINATKA
-1175 LKMSAGTAGI
+1175 KFAAGTAGI
-1185 NDATVSENGIT
+1185 NDATVSEDGIA
-1196 ISGENGSISVN
+1196 ISGENGMITVN
-1207 GGSDLNVT
+1207 GGTQLNVT
-1215 VYDVSGSVISN
+1215 VYDISGSIISD
-1226 VNSTSGAVKVSTGGK
+1226 VNSASGSVKVSTGGK